1 METFPMVRKAHLRL
15 FWVLLLSLAPGFSK
29 AQLVFTAPAD
39 FGGLTGVGL
48 FQTQNGTVSQIPTGF
63 PDHLFPAVSR
73 SGRFIVFS
81 SPDGV
86 QAPLQ
91 VPPSSDIYIF
101 DRLIRQTRR
110 VVDHNTIIQSPSEV
124 DSFTP
129 VSAVMSPNEEVIAYG
144 VMLTRR
150 EGTANPRST
159 RELNIARVSDGLI
172 LANPTFGRGPV
183 SDGLQA
189 EFVGI
194 SWDPGGT
201 SFVTPSYTTI
211 QTQTGQLAQLPAIVR
226 FALDRNRNWV
236 RAEVL
241 SAPRSFDG
249 SFPIGAE
256 AHMYPAISPSGTGL
270 AYFNVAWPDVLGS
283 SQPVITSVIIANANG
298 SNARVLTSF
307 NQGFYPAGLAWSPD
321 GTQLI
326 VSIAEQ
332 SNIGTGFLPSADP
345 ASAVVRTISTAN
357 GQLGTFPGLDAGFWP
372 SWSSQLLQ
380 SGPLQNARLTLGSS
394 SNGDFRLRA
403 SGLVDNAP
411 YFLQSSPTL
420 QPGSFGQPVQ
430 FTGSQLE
437 AGIPVS
443 FNSPNRFFRL
453 VDPNAL

>member
-1 METFPMVRKAHLRL
+1 M
-15 FWVLLLSLAPGFSK
+15 
-29 AQLVFTAPAD
+29 
-39 FGGLTGVGL
+39 FGGRQGVGL
-48 FQTQNGTVSQIPTGF
+48 FEAQNGAVAQIPTGF

-86 QAPLQ
+86 EAPLQ
-91 VPPSSDIYIF
+91 VPPSSDIYAF
-101 DRLIRQTRR
+101 DRLIGQTRR

-129 VSAVMSPNEEVIAYG
+129 VSAVMSPNDQLIAYG

-159 RELNIARVSDGLI
+159 RELNIARASDGLI
-172 LANPTFGRGPV
+172 VANPTFGRGPV

-211 QTQTGQLAQLPAIVR
+211 QTQTGQPAQLPAIVR
-226 FALDRNRNWV
+226 FALDGSGNWV
-236 RAEVL
+236 RAQVL
-241 SAPRSFDG
+241 SVPRSFNA

-256 AHMYPAISPSGTGL
+256 AHMYPAISPSGAGL

-283 SQPVITSVIIANANG
+283 SQPVITSVIIANSDG
-298 SNARVLTSF
+298 SNARVLTTF
-307 NQGFYPAGLAWSPD
+307 NQGLYPAGLAWSPD
-321 GTQLI
+321 GSQL
-326 VSIAEQ
+326 VASVAQ
-332 SNIGTGFLPSADP
+332 QTNIGTGFLPSAEP

-357 GQLGTFPGLDAGFWP
+357 GQIGNFPGVESGFLP
-372 SWSSQLLQ
+372 TWSSLLLQ
-380 SGPLQNARLTLGSS
+380 SGPLQNARLAMGTS
-394 SNGDFRLRA
+394 SNGGFQIKA
-403 SGLVDNAP
+403 SGLLDNAP

-430 FTGSQLE
+430 FTGAQLE
-437 AGIPVS
+437 AGIPVT
-443 FNSPNRFFRL
+443 FNSSHRFFRL